1 MSALDGK
8 VDICRV
14 GRWTAMGGHIVD
26 VTPEMLDRI
35 VENFRHGDP
44 VPIVCGHP
52 KTNSPAYGMV
62 DTLERVGDRL
72 KATFKKI
79 NPAFRKAVEGGQ
91 FFGRSIALTRA
102 GRLRHV
108 GFLGGTA
115 PAVPGLEPSHFSD
128 GDDFETLE
136 FAVDQGGALAAAPD
150 WQVSAFRAMAQLA
163 RSMRAMKAETMGEDA
178 ANQAFPMHHIEAL
191 EKAAQDAEG
200 GGEMAGSTG
209 DPPTAREAALAAREA
224 AVTLAEAQGRVRDW
238 LKPHVDA
245 GRVLPA
251 ECARLE
257 ALAARLDGGGVIQF
271 AGAVNGET
279 AEETPLKALDTFL
292 AALPVRVDYREDLA
306 GGPMPPLDP
315 GGNAAARQDRMEAV
329 AHKAQTLME
338 MAQAK
343 GDRLTLTDAI
353 ALAEKETDT

>member
-1 MSALDGK
+1 MSALDAK

-14 GRWTAMGGHIVD
+14 GQWTGMDGKRVD
-26 VTPEMLDRI
+26 VTPDLLDRI

-52 KTNSPAYGMV
+52 KTDSPAYGLV

-72 KATFKKI
+72 QATFKKI
-79 NPAFRKAVEGGQ
+79 NPAFRAAVEGGQ
-91 FFGRSIALTRA
+91 FSGRSISFSPD

-108 GFLGGTA
+108 GFLGGTP
-115 PAVPGLEPSHFSD
+115 PAVPGLAPSHFSG
-128 GDDFETLE
+128 GDDFETVEL
-136 FAVDQGGALAAAPD
+136 AVDKDGALAAAPQ
-150 WQVSAFRAMAQLA
+150 WQVNAFRAMAQLA

-209 DPPTAREAALAAREA
+209 EPPTAREAALAAREA
-224 AVTLAEAQGRVRDW
+224 AVTLAEATGRARDW

-257 ALAARLDGGGVIQF
+257 ALAARLDGGNVIQF
-271 AGAVNGET
+271 AANGET
-279 AEETPLKALDTFL
+279 VEETPLKALDALL
-292 AALPVRVDYREDLA
+292 AALPVRVDYREDMA
-306 GGPMPPLDP
+306 GGPIPPLDP

-329 AHKAQTLME
+329 AHKAQTLMKT
-338 MAQAK
+338 ALAK